1 MNDTPVSKIIL
12 NFLQFACH
20 STWFLHIINILM
32 AGRMIK
38 REKTSYGGPWGG
50 WVTETQDLQIEGNL
64 MC

>member
-32 AGRMIK
+32 SGRMIK

-50 WVTETQDLQIEGNL
+50 WVT
-64 MC
+64 